1 MAQEVLFLWV
11 NTQRVRSKGRK
22 GWEKEGS
29 SGVLAELVVES
40 LLSVTTTD
48 FWDVTNLILLQSRI
62 QIEGSREVVIAMAT
76 WGGRIVVGQMLCF
89 VTLLTVIYSRA
100 VQSLSWKERR
110 EVKVGI
116 LILEGEVEK
125 IVMELNWM
133 GMT

>member
-1 MAQEVLFLWV
+1 
-11 NTQRVRSKGRK
+11 
-22 GWEKEGS
+22 
-29 SGVLAELVVES
+29 
-40 LLSVTTTD
+40 
-48 FWDVTNLILLQSRI
+48 
-62 QIEGSREVVIAMAT
+62 MAT

-125 IVMELNWM
+125 IVMESNWM